1 MAVTVN
7 DDDLRARNS
16 IVISKVCYYNDVRFV
31 GAGVPLFDDLL
42 PEVQCKYLDLA
53 ESILCALEENDD
65 WIG

>member
-16 IVISKVCYYNDVRFV
+16 IVISKVCYYSDVRFV